1 MFLSAVHYL
10 DTVMAATPSLK
21 TSQLQLLAS
30 AALSIASK
38 LHDPQP
44 LSLYKLVICT
54 DCSIT
59 VAELQMMELVVLEK
73 LHWELVSQSTN
84 REQAV
89 SHCILQ
95 AAPTSLQLLAVLLAR
110 LEPRLCAKLAKL
122 IHKQAETFLT
132 LAGTEYQYS
141 GVKPSVMVRTAQ
153 HSLLSY

>member
-1 MFLSAVHYL
+1 MHYL

-73 LHWELVSQSTN
+73 LHWEL
-84 REQAV
+84 
-89 SHCILQ
+89 
-95 AAPTSLQLLAVLLAR
+95 AAPTSLQFLSLVLHHLQPRLPRKLTARLAR
-110 LEPRLCAKLAKL
+110 
-122 IHKQAETFLT
+122 QAETFLT
-132 LAGTEYQYS
+132 LAATEH
-141 GVKPSVMVRTAQ
+141 R
-153 HSLLSY
+153 